1 MKHYGTLWNIM
12 KHYNIYYRNNKINNY
27 PISEKELKD
36 NIINNTDKFI
46 YKKDIISNKINKINK
61 NDIHIVE
68 CIVV

>member
-1 MKHYGTLWNIM
+1 M

-46 YKKDIISNKINKINK
+46 YKKDIITSKINKINK

>member
-1 MKHYGTLWNIM
+1 M
-12 KHYNIYYRNNKINNY
+12 KHYNIYYRNSKINNY

-46 YKKDIISNKINKINK
+46 YKKDIITNKINKINK

>member
-1 MKHYGTLWNIM
+1 M

-36 NIINNTDKFI
+36 NIINNTDNFI
-46 YKKDIISNKINKINK
+46 YKKDIITNKINKINK

>member
-1 MKHYGTLWNIM
+1 M

-46 YKKDIISNKINKINK
+46 YKKDIITNKINKINK
-61 NDIHIVE
+61 NDINIVE
-68 CIVV
+68 CIVE